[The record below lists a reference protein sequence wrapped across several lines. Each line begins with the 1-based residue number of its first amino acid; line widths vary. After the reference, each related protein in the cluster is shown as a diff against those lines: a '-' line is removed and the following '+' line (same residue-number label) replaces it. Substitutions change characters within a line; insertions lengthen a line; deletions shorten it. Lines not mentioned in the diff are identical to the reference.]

1 MKEAG
6 IRGDLESYAE
16 GEAARLAALE
26 SYAILDTPPEPDFD
40 ELVFIA
46 AELCEA
52 PGALVNLIA
61 AERQFV
67 KAATGLTG
75 AEAASS
81 LPFCRQTISHD
92 GFLEIGD
99 TAADPRFRNHPAVT
113 AADAIRFYAGAVLR
127 APGGHPI
134 GTICVL
140 DTVPRTLSDHQVRS
154 LQLLARQA
162 MAQIEMRKLIAER
175 DASIEELR
183 EANRRRLVLAR
194 ELSHRM
200 KNTLAVVQ
208 SIVGQTFRIS
218 SNMDDARAAISARL
232 GALARA
238 QDLLTGS
245 VSASTPIADAIAAAL
260 VPHRESGERIGL
272 SGPVAYLNEQQTLGL
287 TLAIHELATNA
298 WKYGS
303 LSGPS
308 GRVDIVWALGHE
320 RQFTFDWLETGG
332 PPASAPTRRG
342 FGSRLLE
349 RVVASYFS
357 GSARLTFAPT
367 GLHFKIRGTLDA
379 ID

>member
-1 MKEAG
+1 M
-6 IRGDLESYAE
+6 
-16 GEAARLAALE
+16 ARLAALE

-40 ELVFIA
+40 EIAAIA

-52 PGALVNLIA
+52 PAALVNLVA
-61 AERQFV
+61 AERQFT
-67 KAATGLTG
+67 KAAVGVAG
-75 AEAASS
+75 AKAASV
-81 LPFCRQTISHD
+81 LPFCRHTVRHD
-92 GFLEIGD
+92 GFLQISD

-113 AADAIRFYAGAVLR
+113 EMLAIRFYAGAVLR
-127 APGGHPI
+127 TPAGYPI

-140 DTVPRTLSDHQVRS
+140 DTVPRSLSDHQVRS

-175 DASIEELR
+175 DASIEDLR
-183 EANRRRLVLAR
+183 EANQRRLVLAH

-218 SNMDDARAAISARL
+218 SNLEEAREAISARL
-232 GALARA
+232 AALARA
-238 QDLLTGS
+238 QDLLIGS
-245 VSASTPIADAIAAAL
+245 VSASTPIADTIASAL
-260 VPHRESGERIGL
+260 VPHRESNDRISV
-272 SGPVAYLNEQQTLGL
+272 SGPVAYLNQQQTLGL

-303 LSGPS
+303 LASPA

-320 RQFTFDWLETGG
+320 REFTFHWLESGG
-332 PPASAPTRRG
+332 PPASAPVRRG

-349 RVVASYFS
+349 RVVAGYFS
-357 GSARLTFAPT
+357 GTAQLTFAPA
-367 GLHFKIRGTLDA
+367 GAEFQMRGTLDE

>member
-1 MKEAG
+1 M
-6 IRGDLESYAE
+6 ESYAD
-16 GEAARLAALE
+16 GEVARLAALE

-40 ELVFIA
+40 ELVLIA
-46 AELCEA
+46 AELCKA
-52 PGALVNLIA
+52 PGALVNLVA
-61 AERQFV
+61 AERQFI

-75 AEAASS
+75 AEAASV
-81 LPFCRQTISHD
+81 LPFCRQTVRHD
-92 GFLEIGD
+92 SFLEIPD
-99 TAADPRFRNHPAVT
+99 TTADPRFRTHPAVT
-113 AADAIRFYAGAVLR
+113 ATDAIRFYAGAVLR

-183 EANRRRLVLAR
+183 EANRRRLMLAR

-218 SNMDDARAAISARL
+218 SDMDEARAAISSRL
-232 GALARA
+232 AALARA

-245 VSASTPIADAIAAAL
+245 VSASTPVADAITSAL
-260 VPHRESGERIGL
+260 VPHRESVDRIAV
-272 SGPVAYLNEQQTLGL
+272 SGPIAYLNEQQTLGL

-303 LSGPS
+303 LSSPG
-308 GRVDIVWALGHE
+308 GRVDIVWALGHGRE
-320 RQFTFDWLETGG
+320 FTFNWLESGG
-332 PPASAPTRRG
+332 PPASVPDRRG

-349 RVVASYFS
+349 KVVASYFS
-357 GSARLTFAPT
+357 GSAQLTFAPA
-367 GLHFKIRGTLDA
+367 GAEFRMRGTLDA